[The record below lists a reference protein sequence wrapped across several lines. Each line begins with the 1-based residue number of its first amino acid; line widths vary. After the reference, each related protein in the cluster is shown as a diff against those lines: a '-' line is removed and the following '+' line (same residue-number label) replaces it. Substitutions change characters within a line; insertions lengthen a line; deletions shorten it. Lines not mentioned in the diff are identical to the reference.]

1 MGHHHKAI
9 SSFKFSNFV
18 ILNFKKKKKKTLM
31 YHFFFNFFIL
41 SIIYENEK
49 LKLTIYKQF

>member
-31 YHFFFNFFIL
+31 YNFFFNLFIL